1 MKNLLTSLIE
11 KINATLQPIKR
22 VLSFNASGKGMAIGK
37 VSEQDGLEVGWNSY
51 FYKPVTIERD
61 SNPWLG
67 LKIGDKIAY
76 IQVANDKIGIGY
88 TWDKSVKIDP
98 NGNLTGKYLTG
109 TWLQTTAVTD
119 LDSKPPKVAVLDGNG
134 WVYSRTLEE
143 LRADLG
149 INDYIVEQG
158 TSGIWTYR
166 KWNSGIAECWGHYST
181 TETNYT
187 SFSSFYGYYGYCYF
201 PENFFIAPPNIQYAG
216 KCGTGF
222 TIAALGGRQD
232 SKDFFVWYLLS
243 TQSGSTSIDI
253 DIQVKGR
260 WK

>member
-37 VSEQDGLEVGWNSY
+37 VSEQDGLEVDWNSY
-51 FYKPVTIERD
+51 FYKPVTIERN

-76 IQVANDKIGIGY
+76 IQMTNDKIGIGY
-88 TWDKSVKIDP
+88 NWDKSVKIDP

-119 LDSKPPKVAVLDGNG
+119 LGSKPPKIAVLDNSG
-134 WVYSRTLEE
+134 WIYYRTLEE
-143 LRADLG
+143 LCADLG

-158 TSGIWTYR
+158 TSGNWTYR
-166 KWNSGIAECWGHYST
+166 KWNSGIAECWGRL
-181 TETNYT
+181 TETKTNYT
-187 SFSSFYGYYGYCYF
+187 TVNGFYGYYGYMYF
-201 PENFFIAPPNIQYAG
+201 PEGLFNAPPVTQYCGMAG
-216 KCGTGF
+216 SGF
-222 TIAALGGRQD
+222 TMPALGARKD
-232 SKDFFVWYLLS
+232 SERFFVYYFLG
-243 TQSGSTSIDI
+243 TQSGETSVNIEAYSI
-253 DIQVKGR
+253 GR